1 MWKTDGLLVGIM
13 AFQAIEE
20 GISMENASRN
30 PSFSTAQE
38 NNPIEDSFSSVRKRL
53 LVVDDNEDI
62 HIMLGDR
69 LEAMGY
75 GVVRANNG
83 AEALKILAMVPVAGV
98 FLDLEMPVMDGLTFL
113 RERQRQHIP
122 VPIIVMSAGKDRDKF
137 LEAIQLGAMDYLK
150 KPIDML
156 LLTQKCVCLFE

>member
-1 MWKTDGLLVGIM
+1 MKNVR
-13 AFQAIEE
+13 
-20 GISMENASRN
+20 RN
-30 PSFSTAQE
+30 PPSPVPQE
-38 NNPIEDSFSSVRKRL
+38 NNPVQDYSPPLLKRL

-156 LLTQKCVCLFE
+156 LLTQKCVRLFE